1 MSKRINV
8 ILPDETL
15 AVLDRVTKRG
25 DRSRFVSRA
34 VLHYVQSH
42 AKQNLR
48 ERLKAGYQADAQESL
63 KIALEWFPLEEE
75 AWQTS
80 CTGQKAKSK
89 KNRETS
95 ADGRRRSG

>member
-34 VLHYVQSH
+34 VLHFVKSR

-48 ERLKAGYQADAQESL
+48 GRLKAGYQANAQENL
-63 KIALEWFPLEEE
+63 QIALEWFPLEEE
-75 AWQTS
+75 VWRRSRPRT
-80 CTGQKAKSK
+80 
-89 KNRETS
+89 KNRE
-95 ADGRRRSG
+95 

>member
-1 MSKRINV
+1 MSKRIN
-8 ILPDETL
+8 IMLPDETL
-15 AVLDRVTKRG
+15 AVLDRVTTRG
-25 DRSRFVSRA
+25 GRSRFVSRA

-75 AWQTS
+75 AWQ
-80 CTGQKAKSK
+80 KSHTATK
-89 KNRETS
+89 
-95 ADGRRRSG
+95 RRK